1 MLIENEALLFFGY
14 YVTFSSSLII
24 HSSILCFLTFS
35 STPLFPLYCVYLSSI
50 SVFSLWIAASIKHQ
64 LDVSIDIYWPLT
76 LKASVWYTDE
86 FAVSVT
92 SSWGS
97 ALDSTPHSK
106 MKRERALRWS
116 SASQLPYWK
125 TWPHE
130 LRWEREADCV
140 FKQFSTDV
148 PNICVWPAIQIHKI
162 SFYISLLQNW
172 LIINFSEVLLNVC

>member
-1 MLIENEALLFFGY
+1 MIHWWVCCECYQLLR
-14 YVTFSSSLII
+14 
-24 HSSILCFLTFS
+24 LCTWLN
-35 STPLFPLYCVYLSSI
+35 P
-50 SVFSLWIAASIKHQ
+50 
-64 LDVSIDIYWPLT
+64 
-76 LKASVWYTDE
+76 
-86 FAVSVT
+86 
-92 SSWGS
+92 
-97 ALDSTPHSK
+97 PHSK

-148 PNICVWPAIQIHKI
+148 HNICVWPAIQIHKI

-172 LIINFSEVLLNVC
+172 LIINFSEVLLNVCQLDCGPFFCNSGAPSFVLCRFSSCIISECSAVSIWHCTVKVFTYPSN